1 MSVFTMRLLAG
12 ISAALALLLVVYS
25 FEFPPVDSVQRG
37 YRGLA
42 MEENT
47 NPRVDRARV
56 RANALPEAAP
66 PTDKAGQK
74 ASAVYTNVKVLG
86 DMDANEFLRLMTD
99 MTTWVSPEQGCA
111 YCHDENDLAA
121 ERPYTKI
128 VSRRMLEM
136 VRYINGSWK
145 THVADTGVTCW
156 ACHRGQPVPAN
167 VWYADSPRTVMGA
180 AGNRAGQNVASAAG
194 GITALPVDPFTPFIK
209 DGAEIRV
216 ISGTA
221 LPGTSR
227 VSIKQTEWTYSLMM
241 HISKGLG
248 VNCTYCHNSRSFFA
262 WDQSTPQRT
271 TAWYGIRMT
280 RDINTQFLEPL
291 TSQFPPS
298 RLGPLGDVAKVNCTT
313 CHEGVAKPLFGAN
326 MIQDYPILV
335 GPAPARTAA
344 AAPAGAKK

>member
-1 MSVFTMRLLAG
+1 MLAG
-12 ISAALALLLVVYS
+12 ISAALAFLLVVYA

-42 MEENT
+42 MEENS
-47 NPRVDRARV
+47 NPRADRAKV
-56 RANALPEAAP
+56 RANQLPEPAP
-66 PTDKAGQK
+66 ATDPAGQK
-74 ASAVYTNVKVLG
+74 ASQVYTNLKVLG

-99 MTTWVSPEQGCA
+99 MTTWVSPDQGCA

-121 ERPYTKI
+121 DRPYTKI

-156 ACHRGQPVPAN
+156 ACHRGQPVPAS
-167 VWYADSPRTVMGA
+167 VWYFDAPRTAQGQ

-209 DGAEIRV
+209 DGKDIRV
-216 ISGTA
+216 LSSTA
-221 LPGTSR
+221 LPAGNR
-227 VSIKQTEWTYSLMM
+227 ASIKQTEWTYSLMM

-248 VNCTYCHNSRSFFA
+248 VNCTYCHNSRSFFD

-291 TSQFPPS
+291 TPQFPAN
-298 RLGPLGDVAKVNCTT
+298 RLGPTGDVAKVNCAT
-313 CHEGVAKPLFGAN
+313 CHEGVYKPLYGVS
-326 MIQDYPILV
+326 MIKDYPILV
-335 GPAPARTAA
+335 GPAPARTAS
-344 AAPAGAKK
+344 AAPAAK

>member
-1 MSVFTMRLLAG
+1 MSVFAMRMLAG
-12 ISAALALLLVVYS
+12 ISAALALLLVVYA

-42 MEENT
+42 MEENS
-47 NPRVDRARV
+47 NPRVDRAKV
-56 RANALPEAAP
+56 RANQLPEPAP
-66 PTDKAGQK
+66 ATDPAGQK
-74 ASAVYTNVKVLG
+74 ASQVYTNLKVLG

-99 MTTWVSPEQGCA
+99 MTTWVSPDQGCA

-121 ERPYTKI
+121 DRPYTKI

-156 ACHRGQPVPAN
+156 ACHRGQPVPAS
-167 VWYADSPRTVMGA
+167 VWYFDAPRTAQGQ

-194 GITALPVDPFTPFIK
+194 GITALPVDPFTPFVMEGK
-209 DGAEIRV
+209 DVRV
-216 ISGTA
+216 LSNTA
-221 LPGTSR
+221 LPAGNR
-227 VSIKQTEWTYSLMM
+227 ASIKQTEWTYSLMM

-248 VNCTYCHNSRSFFA
+248 VNCTYCHNSRSFFD
-262 WDQSTPQRT
+262 WDQSTPQRA

-291 TSQFPPS
+291 TPQFPAN
-298 RLGPLGDVAKVNCTT
+298 RLGPTGDVAKVNCAT
-313 CHEGVAKPLFGAN
+313 CHEGVYKPLYGAS
-326 MIQDYPILV
+326 MIKDYPILV
-335 GPAPARTAA
+335 GPAPARTAS
-344 AAPAGAKK
+344 AAPAGK

>member
-12 ISAALALLLVVYS
+12 ISAALAFLLVFYS

-42 MEENT
+42 MEEIS
-47 NPRVDRARV
+47 NPRVDRAKV
-56 RANALPEAAP
+56 RANVLPEAAP

-74 ASAVYTNVKVLG
+74 ASSVYTNLKVLG
-86 DMDANEFLRLMTD
+86 DMDANELLRLMTD

-121 ERPYTKI
+121 DRPYTKI

-145 THVADTGVTCW
+145 THVVDTGVTCW

-167 VWYADSPRTVMGA
+167 VWYADSPRTAQGA
-180 AGNRAGQNVASAAG
+180 AGNLAGQNVASAAG
-194 GITALPVDPFTPFIK
+194 GLTALPVDPFTPFIK
-209 DGAEIRV
+209 DGKEIRV
-216 ISGTA
+216 QSGTA

-248 VNCTYCHNSRSFFA
+248 VNCTYCHNSRDFFG
-262 WDQSTPQRT
+262 WNESTPQRL
-271 TAWYGIRMT
+271 TAWHGIRLV

-291 TSQFPPS
+291 TPVFPAS
-298 RLGPLGDVAKVNCTT
+298 RLGPTGDVAKVNCAT
-313 CHEGVAKPLFGAN
+313 CHEGVAKPLNGVS
-326 MIQDYPILV
+326 MIKDYPVLV
-335 GPAPARTAA
+335 GPAPARTAS
-344 AAPAGAKK
+344 AAPVGAK

>member
-1 MSVFTMRLLAG
+1 MSVFAMRMLAG
-12 ISAALALLLVVYS
+12 ISAALALLLVVYA

-42 MEENT
+42 MEENS
-47 NPRVDRARV
+47 NPRVDRAKV
-56 RANALPEAAP
+56 RANQLPEPAPAADP
-66 PTDKAGQK
+66 AGQK
-74 ASAVYTNVKVLG
+74 ASQVYTNLKVLG
-86 DMDANEFLRLMTD
+86 DMDANELLRLMTD
-99 MTTWVSPEQGCA
+99 MTTWVSPDQGCA

-121 ERPYTKI
+121 DRPYTKI

-156 ACHRGQPVPAN
+156 ACHRGQPVPAS
-167 VWYADSPRTVMGA
+167 VWYFDAPRTAQGQ

-209 DGAEIRV
+209 DTKDIRV

-221 LPGTSR
+221 LPAGNRS
-227 VSIKQTEWTYSLMM
+227 SIKQTEWTYSLMM

-291 TSQFPPS
+291 TPQFPAN
-298 RLGPLGDVAKVNCTT
+298 RLGPTGDVAKVNCAT
-313 CHEGVAKPLFGAN
+313 CHEGVNKPLYGVS
-326 MIQDYPILV
+326 MVKDYPILI
-335 GPAPARTAA
+335 GPAPARTAS
-344 AAPAGAKK
+344 AAPAGK

>member
-12 ISAALALLLVVYS
+12 ISAALALLLVVYA

-42 MEENT
+42 MEENS
-47 NPRVDRARV
+47 NPRTDRAKV
-56 RANALPEAAP
+56 RANQLPEPAP
-66 PTDKAGQK
+66 ATDPAGQK
-74 ASAVYTNVKVLG
+74 ASQVYTNVKVLG

-156 ACHRGQPVPAN
+156 ACHRGQPVPAS
-167 VWYADSPRTVMGA
+167 VWYLDSPKTARGA
-180 AGNRAGQNVASAAG
+180 AGNLAGQNVASAAG

-209 DGAEIRV
+209 EGADIRV

-221 LPGTSR
+221 LPAGNR
-227 VSIKQTEWTYSLMM
+227 ASIKQTEWTYSLMM
-241 HISKGLG
+241 HISRGLG

-271 TAWYGIRMT
+271 TAWHGIRMT

-291 TSQFPPS
+291 TPLFPAS

-313 CHEGVAKPLFGAN
+313 CHEGVNKPLYGAS
-326 MIQDYPILV
+326 MVKDYPILI
-335 GPAPARTAA
+335 GPAPARTAS
-344 AAPAGAKK
+344 AAPAAAK

>member
-1 MSVFTMRLLAG
+1 MSKFGMRMLAG
-12 ISAALALLLVVYS
+12 VSAALALLLVIYA
-25 FEFPPVDSVQRG
+25 FEWPPVDSVQRG

-42 MEENT
+42 MEENS
-47 NPRVDRARV
+47 NPRVDRAKV
-56 RANALPEAAP
+56 RANVLPEVAP

-74 ASAVYTNVKVLG
+74 ASQVYTNVKVLG

-145 THVADTGVTCW
+145 THVAETGVTCW
-156 ACHRGQPVPAN
+156 ACHRGQPVPAS
-167 VWYADSPRTVMGA
+167 VWYADSPKTAQGA

-209 DGAEIRV
+209 DGADLRV
-216 ISGTA
+216 ISATA
-221 LPGTSR
+221 LPAGNR
-227 VSIKQTEWTYSLMM
+227 ASIKQTEWTYSLMM
-241 HISKGLG
+241 HFSKGLG

-291 TSQFPPS
+291 TPQFPAS
-298 RLGPLGDVAKVNCTT
+298 RLGPLGDVAKVNCAT
-313 CHEGVAKPLFGAN
+313 CHEGVYKPLYGAN
-326 MIQDYPILV
+326 MVKEYPILV
-335 GPAPARTAA
+335 GPAPARTAS
-344 AAPAGAKK
+344 AAPAGAK